1 MQNPLLDTLFLRE
14 LDHNRNRT
22 TFVRLTSLTLDQYP
36 IERIEGVATGG
47 SITLDGTSS
56 VRRIC
61 QLTMTTKN
69 LNINNVY
76 WGITTRVKIEIGL
89 LNQINPAYD
98 DIIWFPMG
106 VYILTDFKTSSQVNN
121 YVITLSGKDKMCLLN
136 GDISGNFNAETIL
149 GSEEVEQEDGT
160 HSREKRSIPY
170 IIREMIH
177 RYAQEPYENI
187 VIKDIDQL
195 GLEIL
200 RNRTGNTLYL
210 VQEVDTGEYVDII
223 DPGKTIANH
232 SYLYYGFSIDVDFTK
247 LKNDFIFA
255 KRVEED
261 DVGLLDPTQVDVP
274 TYIGY
279 YNPEIDDYVKCVVL
293 AIEDQKDIGYYAREL
308 TYPDEDLIAGI
319 NETVTSVLDKIINIF
334 GAYEYFYN
342 IEGQFVF
349 QAKKTYVNTPWNNI
363 IFGDNDTYVEPAA
376 VSQLVQYSFEGSNL
390 TTAYQNTPKI
400 GDIKNDYT
408 VWGKKRLPVSGVEYP
423 IHMRY
428 AIDIKPQ
435 FYGGFKK
442 AIKTN
447 AASDEERTFS
457 YYQEIYTT
465 KEYYDEYLAPIIEKK
480 EKENTSSV
488 IKVNGQEIEKTP
500 VPQWLREATLAQG
513 ENPDEVWWT
522 VLDWAEYYKALVGSY
537 PEGQLRQYGTA
548 GFFGDITTPNGT
560 TTHLRN
566 QSIFDIEKA
575 TGNLY
580 YGAVPA
586 IYPYYA
592 SQRWNPT
599 QHGYRGCTH
608 TYEYFMKLDTL
619 CNLDSWIYKPHLPG
633 DLAIY
638 EELKYDGKYRF
649 FQVDW
654 REIIYQM
661 ANDYLLHNHEDD
673 FYVNIHQNNHIPEFD
688 IDQFQNGK
696 TGYEQYYHDL
706 HGFWRQLYAPENVY
720 NWDKNPLG
728 LEEEVYN
735 EDGWNKDII
744 DDPSALI
751 FWFDF
756 FDAESLGI
764 GSFSVPAIGDRPKV
778 VNKDTIRVI
787 IYEDVPDV
795 VLITKEMY
803 DSYTANQLPSG
814 YSYIVS
820 DDFQQYFDDNKL
832 SISTRSV
839 SAHDEIDNLL
849 YSYGYCNENVTL
861 TSIPIYYLE
870 PNTII
875 SAKDEQRTVN
885 GYYILNKC
893 TIPLKY
899 NGTMQITAVK
909 VPERVY

>member
-1 MQNPLLDTLFLRE
+1 MQNPLLDTLFLKE
-14 LDHNRNRT
+14 LDSNRNRT
-22 TFVRLTSLTLDQYP
+22 NYVRITSLTLDQYP
-36 IERIEGVATGG
+36 IEQIEGVATGG
-47 SITLDGTSS
+47 SITIDGTSS

-61 QLTMTTKN
+61 NLTMSTKN
-69 LNINNVY
+69 LNINSIY

-89 LNQINPAYD
+89 LNQINPIYD

-136 GDISGNFNAETIL
+136 GDISGNFNAETSL
-149 GSEEVEQEDGT
+149 GVEEVENEDGSYT
-160 HSREKRSIPY
+160 TIKRSIPY
-170 IIREMIH
+170 IIRQMIH
-177 RYAQEPYENI
+177 HYAQEPFENI

-210 VQEVDTGEYVDII
+210 VQTVDTGEYIDLV
-223 DPGKTIANH
+223 DPGKIAPTH
-232 SYLYYGFSIDVDFTK
+232 QYRYFGFSIAVDFED
-247 LKNDFIFA
+247 LKEDFIFA
-255 KRVEED
+255 QRVEED
-261 DVGLLDPTQVDVP
+261 DVGLLNPTQVDPP

-279 YNPEIDDYVKCVVL
+279 YNPEDDTDIKCVVI
-293 AIEDQKDIGYYAREL
+293 AIEDQEDIGYYAREL
-308 TYPDEDLIAGI
+308 TYPEEDLIAGI

-342 IEGQFVF
+342 IQGQFVF
-349 QAKKTYVNTPWNNI
+349 QAKRTYVNTPWNNT
-363 IFGDNDTYVEPAA
+363 IFDETDTYVEPAA
-376 VSQLVQYSFEGSNL
+376 VSQLVEYSFEGSNL
-390 TTAYQNTPKI
+390 TTAYQNAPKI

-408 VWGKKRLPVSGVEYP
+408 VWGKKRLSSGIELP

-435 FYGGFKK
+435 FYAGFKK

-447 AASDEERTFS
+447 AASGEERTFS

-465 KEYYDEYLAPIIEKK
+465 KQYYDTYLSKIIEDSSSDG
-480 EKENTSSV
+480 TSVV
-488 IKVNGQEIEKTP
+488 INGKEIEKTP
-500 VPQWLREATLAQG
+500 PPDWLKTATEMNG
-513 ENPDEVWWT
+513 EDANLVWWT
-522 VLDWAEYYKALVGSY
+522 VLDWAEYYKALVGTY
-537 PEGQLRQYGTA
+537 PQGQLRQFGTA
-548 GFFGDITTPNGT
+548 GFTGDIITPNGAS
-560 TTHLRN
+560 THLLN
-566 QSIFDIEKA
+566 KSIFDIDLA
-575 TGNLY
+575 SGNLY
-580 YGAVPA
+580 TGPVPA
-586 IYPYYA
+586 IGNYRAY
-592 SQRWNPT
+592 SSWNPI
-599 QHGYRGCTH
+599 QHGYKGCTH
-608 TYEYFMKLDTL
+608 TYEFFMKFNQS
-619 CNLDSWIYKPHLPG
+619 CNVQSWIYKPHLPG

-638 EELKYDGKYRF
+638 DELKYDGKYRF

-661 ANDYLLHNHEDD
+661 AKDYYLYNHEDD
-673 FYVNIHQNNHIPEFD
+673 FYVNIHRNNHIEDFG

-696 TGYEQYYHDL
+696 TGYEQYYHDIQ
-706 HGFWRQLYAPENVY
+706 GFWRQLYAPEDVY
-720 NWDKNPLG
+720 DWATNE
-728 LEEEVYN
+728 LELDETKYN
-735 EDGWNKDII
+735 KDGWNKDII
-744 DDPSALI
+744 ENPPDLI

-787 IYEDVPDV
+787 IYKDVPDV
-795 VLITKEMY
+795 VLMTQATY
-803 DSYTANQLPSG
+803 DSYQANQLPMG
-814 YSYIVS
+814 YDYIIS
-820 DDFQQYFDDNKL
+820 NSLESYFDEHKFA
-832 SISTRSV
+832 ISTRSV

-849 YSYGYCNENVTL
+849 YTYGYCNENVTL
-861 TSIPIYYLE
+861 TTVPIYYLE

-885 GYYILNKC
+885 GYYIMNKM